1 MMSKRISRVFGLLI
15 TTLIGGQVAHAS
27 SSNLVWKYEGSLDVP
42 SRASMC
48 YWAPFDFADLKGV
61 SWYLALESDSVK
73 SCLLG
78 THPDAQSSLWQISPS
93 GKLWLKRQ
101 GRSIAMVEKV
111 ASGSWEVTSLIA
123 MPDEVISPKDVILW
137 GHDNHLTL
145 LDNGQIW
152 NMRIGER
159 WRRVNSTK
167 IHMEGFVERGF
178 VQTQSYL
185 YYWGTNA
192 GVLIH
197 KRSGRIQRFLN
208 DKWPDLLKEFEQL
221 GTTWTVDGDEVIV
234 RNAENELLFNLDQKT
249 LLTKDLL
256 FQGIDGQGERG
267 LSRLDNTSRD
277 DWKRLWDDLKKG
289 AGMIWFLFGLAV
301 GILVMLLMRFF
312 RFGRDAGGEAEDSV
326 DEATELNAVQLSG
339 LSESFQALVLVAPG
353 VLTTEAFDQ
362 AIGNDANQSPESL
375 RSKRSKVI
383 RDVNNESLLVI
394 GYELI
399 ERDRDQV
406 DRRKVTY
413 RIKSV
418 PVRLTRQI
426 EQQYNKRARGSSIW
440 RGVSS

>member
-1 MMSKRISRVFGLLI
+1 MSTRICRVFGLLI
-15 TTLIGGQVAHAS
+15 ATLFGVQIAHAS
-27 SSNLVWKYEGSLDVP
+27 SSNLVWKYEGNLDVP
-42 SRASMC
+42 SRASLC
-48 YWAPFDFADLKGV
+48 YWAPFDFADLEGI

-78 THPDAQSSLWQISPS
+78 THPDVNTSLWQISPS
-93 GKLWLKRQ
+93 GELWLKRQ
-101 GRSIAMVEKV
+101 GRSIAMVEKM
-111 ASGSWEVTSLIA
+111 ASGSWGVTSLIA

-137 GHDNHLTL
+137 GHDNQLTL

-152 NMRIGER
+152 SLNIGER

-167 IHMEGFVERGF
+167 INMEGFVERGF

-208 DKWPDLLKEFEQL
+208 DKWPDLLKDFEQL
-221 GTTWTVDGDEVIV
+221 GTTWTVEGDEVIV

-256 FQGIDGQGERG
+256 FQGIDGKEERG
-267 LSRLDNTSRD
+267 LSRLDNISRD
-277 DWKRLWDDLKKG
+277 GWKRLWDDLKKG
-289 AGMIWFLFGLAV
+289 AGLVWFLFGLTA

-312 RFGRDAGGEAEDSV
+312 RFGKDAVGVPDDSV

-339 LSESFQALVLVAPG
+339 LSEPFQALVMVAPG

-362 AIGNDANQSPESL
+362 AIGNDADQSPESL

-399 ERDRDQV
+399 ERGRDQV

-426 EQQYNKRARGSSIW
+426 EQHYNKKARSSSIW
-440 RGVSS
+440 